1 MNRAERRAL
10 KHGRGQPTHKEL
22 SLYQLHLLNHCRP
35 YEPGD
40 TTSEHFKTWDAYIRL
55 KDGSASE
62 DDFLRVGKTLN
73 LAMARACE
81 IDQELARL
89 IEPSHDAMNRLRERY
104 LSTNKWGFDGPG
116 MQAVADGLQHA
127 RTIMDASSPQQM
139 INAEKTMFRVL
150 NKIEREQKKG
160 ATPC

>member
-10 KHGRGQPTHKEL
+10 RYKRPAPVFKEQ
-22 SLYQLHLLNHCRP
+22 SLYPLHLLNHCRP
-35 YEPGD
+35 YDEGD
-40 TTSEHFKTWDAYIRL
+40 TTLEHIKTLDSFGRL
-55 KDGSASE
+55 KDGTASE
-62 DDFLRVGKTLN
+62 DDFLRVAKTLN

-81 IDQELARL
+81 IDEALAQML
-89 IEPSHDAMNRLRERY
+89 HASHDAMNRLRERY

-116 MQAVADGLQHA
+116 IQAVAEGLGIAQ
-127 RTIMDASSPQQM
+127 TIMDSSSPQQM
-139 INAEKTMFRVL
+139 INAEITMFRVL